1 MPKPK
6 RLKHSELLKRLKAY
20 GIIELKKRG
29 KGSERM
35 LFQEETGLNYPIKY
49 HSKNHQYSIGL
60 LRAIQRKFSLP
71 DDFLF

>member
-6 RLKHSELLKRLKAY
+6 RLKHKELLKRLKPY
-20 GIIELKKRG
+20 GIKEDKQRG

-35 LFQEETGLNYPIKY
+35 LCQEKTGLNYPITF
-49 HSKNHQYSIGL
+49 HSNNHQYSFGL
-60 LRAIQRKFSLP
+60 LNSKMRKFSLP